1 MLESLEVRQFGVVE
15 HVTLTFG
22 DAMTVFTGETGAGKT
37 LLVEALRL
45 VLGGRADLGLIR
57 PGAAEAH
64 VVATFRS
71 DAGER
76 ITLERV
82 VASGGRSKAICDGDV
97 VAVAELRSIGQSLLE
112 IHGQHDAQRLMHP
125 EAAREA
131 LDRFGAI
138 DAGPVADAR
147 QQVRVLRDA
156 LRRLGGDAAQAA
168 RDHELALHELQVL
181 DDAEIN
187 DAGEIDALVDEFERL
202 GDAAACQIALAEA
215 QVAIGGD
222 DDALGA
228 LDLIAAAQRSLAGR
242 AVFAG
247 ASDDLADLAASADEF
262 SRTLSR
268 LSDVVEADPARQDA
282 VAARLQVLRDLLR
295 RYGGDLETLIAT
307 RERLRRE
314 ILDAARLGTD
324 RAGIETALEEAVAIC
339 ADREALLYEQ
349 RRAAAPELAEQVTN
363 TLVDLQM
370 AAARFEVVV
379 GVDDGGDDV
388 TFLFSAN
395 AGMRPLELT
404 RVASGGEL
412 SRIMLALH
420 LAVPN
425 GPRALVFDE
434 VDAGVGGVAAT
445 ALADLLANVA
455 ATWQVFVVTHLPQV
469 AARATA
475 HYAVIKHDNELL
487 VRTDVHLLSP
497 NEREVEIA
505 RMLSGSPDSSVA
517 RAHARELLGRTEG

>member
-1 MLESLEVRQFGVVE
+1 M
-15 HVTLTFG
+15 
-22 DAMTVFTGETGAGKT
+22 
-37 LLVEALRL
+37 
-45 VLGGRADLGLIR
+45 
-57 PGAAEAH
+57 
-64 VVATFRS
+64 
-71 DAGER
+71 
-76 ITLERV
+76 
-82 VASGGRSKAICDGDV
+82 
-97 VAVAELRSIGQSLLE
+97 
-112 IHGQHDAQRLMHP
+112 
-125 EAAREA
+125 
-131 LDRFGAI
+131 
-138 DAGPVADAR
+138 
-147 QQVRVLRDA
+147 
-156 LRRLGGDAAQAA
+156 
-168 RDHELALHELQVL
+168 
-181 DDAEIN
+181 
-187 DAGEIDALVDEFERL
+187 DEFERL

-247 ASDDLADLAASADEF
+247 ASDDLAAVAASADEF

-370 AAARFEVVV
+370 AAAHFEVVV

-455 ATWQVFVVTHLPQV
+455 ATAQVFVVTHLPQV